1 MRGSKHKEVSSGLLY
16 ELLVAFKQSMIAVM
30 SYLSPFV
37 DRVIMQTGIYDRG

>member
-30 SYLSPFV
+30 SCRHSSIESV
-37 DRVIMQTGIYDRG
+37 CKQA